1 MRSKV
6 NWSAFSFCASADIF
20 SCFERRYP
28 TYIVMNLRS
37 RVFFVNEVPTF
48 VSARGLQAKSR
59 QHFSGVILRFW
70 FENDRSNGSR
80 FIDEEGGAVR
90 PFVLLAHE
98 LFQAPNAEGLVKAV
112 VFVASQIKG
121 DAVFVNKL
129 EVLGGG
135 VGAHAQHFDAGIGE
149 LAVVLREVARLSC
162 ASRSHVSGIEI
173 EGQFLARVVRQGPGA
188 SIL

>member
-1 MRSKV
+1 
-6 NWSAFSFCASADIF
+6 
-20 SCFERRYP
+20 
-28 TYIVMNLRS
+28 MNLRS

-70 FENDRSNGSR
+70 FENDRRNGPR
-80 FIDEEGGAVR
+80 FIDQEGGAVR

-129 EVLGGG
+129 EVLGSG